1 MCGIMG
7 YVGHRS
13 ALPILLDGLRRLE
26 YRGYD
31 SAGVAVLNDGHI
43 EVRKTAG
50 KLAQL
55 TEITSGPGLLHGTV
69 GIGHTRWATHGLP
82 TDANAH
88 PHSDCGGRVVVI
100 HNGIIENFLPLKEE
114 LQARGHTFRSDTDTE
129 VIAHLIEEE
138 LYGHEQPGTRE
149 PPRPLGGLGAE
160 RGNAETRRN
169 GSLRITNH
177 ESQVTLEEA
186 VRRAVQ
192 QTRGAY
198 AIVVLCSDQP
208 DRIVAVRQI
217 SPLIIGLGK
226 GETILASD
234 IPALLSHTR
243 DVLVIE
249 DGEMAVMTA
258 SGATVERL
266 DGATVAKQPLRITWD
281 AEMAEKGGYPHFM
294 LKEIHEQPRALQET
308 MMGRLDAPGAPEL
321 DGVSYSPEFVRG
333 LRKLWITAC
342 GTAYHAGLVGRW
354 VVEHWAKIP
363 VEPELA
369 SELRYRDALIDPQTL
384 TVAISQSGE
393 TADTLAAA
401 REARKRGTRLAAITN
416 VVGSTLSREADDVL
430 YVRAGPE
437 IAVASSKAYIT
448 MLVALQMLALDLAVR
463 RGTVTPPRVAHI
475 IQAMKALPGKAQEV
489 LQRESEVASLAARLA
504 DREHMFFIGRGLD
517 YAVAQEGSLKLKEIS
532 YLHSEALAAGE
543 LKHGTLALVTPGV
556 PVFALVTQRHV
567 YEKTLSNI
575 QEVKARGGLVIAVAY
590 DRDTEITKHT
600 EVVLRIP
607 DTLDD
612 LAPVL
617 AIIPLQLFAYYV
629 ARERGNDID
638 QPRNLAKSVTV
649 E

>member
-1 MCGIMG
+1 M
-7 YVGHRS
+7 
-13 ALPILLDGLRRLE
+13 
-26 YRGYD
+26 
-31 SAGVAVLNDGHI
+31 
-43 EVRKTAG
+43 
-50 KLAQL
+50 
-55 TEITSGPGLLHGTV
+55 
-69 GIGHTRWATHGLP
+69 
-82 TDANAH
+82 
-88 PHSDCGGRVVVI
+88 VI

-138 LYGHEQPGTRE
+138 LYGHEQPGTGE
-149 PPRPLGGLGAE
+149 PPRPLRGLGAE
-160 RGNAETRRN
+160 RGNAETRRS

-489 LQRESEVASLAARLA
+489 LLRESEVASLAARLA